1 MTPEPPGSTR
11 RNVLGGSIG
20 SVLEWYDFA
29 VYGYLAPII
38 GQAFFPAG
46 DPLVSL
52 LAAFGVFAA
61 GYAARPIGG
70 VLFGWLGDRLGR
82 KPVLSISVTA
92 MGVTSFA
99 IGLLPTHAEIGAAAP
114 AMLVALRIVQG
125 LCVGGEFPGAMVF
138 LAEHA
143 PPERRGFYAS
153 WAQSGSFFGILLGSG
168 VAALANGVFGAE
180 TMHAWGWRA
189 PFLLSAAIAVTG
201 VVLRRRINETP
212 AMRMIEATA
221 EPAPIVVFQKH
232 WRAVIRIFALTMM
245 ATIGFGMMFV
255 YAASYLSTRLH
266 VPAARALEI
275 NTISLF
281 ALVAAIAPAAMLSD
295 RIGRKP
301 VLLLGGIGLAL
312 SAWPAWW
319 LMHHSSTLA
328 IASGQLIFA
337 IFYGIYVSQM
347 PVVAPEMLPAE
358 VRVSGTAIG
367 YNLCIGTLGGTT
379 PLVATYLT
387 ARTGDD
393 FAPVYYYL
401 IAAVPTL
408 IAVATMKETARKP
421 LA

>member
-408 IAVATMKETARKP
+408 ITVATMKETAGKP